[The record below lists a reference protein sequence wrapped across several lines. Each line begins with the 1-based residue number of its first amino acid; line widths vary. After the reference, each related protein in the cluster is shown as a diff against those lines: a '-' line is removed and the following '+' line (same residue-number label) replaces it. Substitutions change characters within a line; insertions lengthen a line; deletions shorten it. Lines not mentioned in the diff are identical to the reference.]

1 MFLALGQIPG
11 QSVQGEDSV
20 ALGDS
25 VTDALSTLGE
35 GVTSAGRLLLQ
46 GEWSALGTR
55 IVDGTLHMGAELA
68 PRILS
73 ALFVAVFFYSLY
85 RVFMSLASRFME
97 RSPRVNPGMQAIG
110 VKTLRVLGIGF
121 IGVVTLSQ
129 LGVNVSAILAGF
141 GIAGLAVGFAAK
153 DSLGN
158 FISGITI
165 LLDRP
170 FHVGDWVEVGDIY
183 GQVKELTL
191 RSTRIQ
197 TPNREIVVIP
207 NDQMVNQALWNRSAK
222 GAYRL
227 DVEFGVAYKEDIDQ
241 TRDVVLGLVEG
252 DDRLASNPGPTVAVT
267 RLNDS
272 SVDFQLRL
280 WLLDAGLSLPVR
292 WEYTEK
298 IRKALAEADIE
309 IPFPHLQLFVDEA
322 KGLAA
327 LPLFRDR
334 DGEGEDGQD
343 GGGKEDDE
351 EEG

>member
-1 MFLALGQIPG
+1 
-11 QSVQGEDSV
+11 
-20 ALGDS
+20 
-25 VTDALSTLGE
+25 
-35 GVTSAGRLLLQ
+35 
-46 GEWSALGTR
+46 
-55 IVDGTLHMGAELA
+55 MGADLA
-68 PRILS
+68 PRLLS
-73 ALFVAVFFYSLY
+73 AAFVAVFFYSLY
-85 RVFMSLASRFME
+85 RIFMSLASRFMD
-97 RSPRVNPGMQAIG
+97 RSSRVNPGMQAIG
-110 VKTLRVLGIGF
+110 VKTLRVLGLGF

-158 FISGITI
+158 FISGVTI

-170 FHVGDWVEVGDIY
+170 FHVGDWVAVGDIY

-241 TRDVVLGLVEG
+241 VRDVVLALVEG
-252 DDRLASNPGPTVAVT
+252 DDRLASHPEPTVAVT
-267 RLNDS
+267 KLNSS
-272 SVDFQLRL
+272 SVDFQLRI

-322 KGLAA
+322 EGLAA
-327 LPLFRDR
+327 LPLFRGDQH
-334 DGEGEDGQD
+334 DGETGTRGQD
-343 GGGKEDDE
+343 
-351 EEG
+351 